1 MAEYG
6 YAVEWGTHEMIRAFW
21 VLAAV
26 PVLCGQSLEKRF
38 QEAQQALS
46 RGETDQGIAI
56 LRDLVSKDP
65 KSPVLWVTLGLAH
78 YQKGD
83 YPAAQTPLE
92 RALSLDARLTPAKA
106 LLGLS
111 KAALGL
117 WPAARPLLEQAF
129 QAESPP
135 LEREL
140 RRLVGIQLSKAYSLA
155 NQPSQAETTYAVLVR
170 DYPEDTEVLYHAF
183 WLHLTHGREV
193 LRSLVR
199 TAPDHWRTHQV
210 LGSLLAERDNHAAAA
225 EQFRLALRGNPN
237 GLGLH
242 HSLGNS
248 LAPLAKTP
256 EERQKAREEFE
267 AELKLNPR
275 HAPSYHQLAE
285 LAVGDGR
292 VPEALELFE
301 RASKIDPN
309 YASAHAGICRT
320 LALQQR
326 PKDAVAHCETAVRL
340 DPELRVAH
348 YRLARLYQ
356 QLGRD
361 EDSRREMALF
371 RKLDEAAHRE
381 SEHFLGAQVGV
392 PTQ

>member
-1 MAEYG
+1 
-6 YAVEWGTHEMIRAFW
+6 MIRAV
-21 VLAAV
+21 VLFVAASA
-26 PVLCGQSLEKRF
+26 LSAQSPEGRF
-38 QEAQQALS
+38 QQAQQALS
-46 RGETDQGIAI
+46 RGDTDQAIAI
-56 LRDLVSKDP
+56 LSELTSKDP
-65 KSPVLWVTLGLAH
+65 KAPVLWVNLGLAH

-83 YPAAQTPLE
+83 YGGAQAPLE
-92 RALSLDARLTPAKA
+92 KALTLDAQLTPARA

-129 QAESPP
+129 QTGSPP

-140 RRLVGIQLSKAYSLA
+140 RRLVGIQLSKAYSIE
-155 NQPSQAETTYAVLVR
+155 NQPSQAEALFAVLVR

-183 WLHLTHGREV
+183 WLHLTHGRDV

-210 LGSLLAERDNHAAAA
+210 LGYLLAERENHAAAA
-225 EQFRLALRGNPN
+225 EQFRLALRDNPS

-256 EERQKAREEFE
+256 EERQKAREQFE

-285 LAVGDGR
+285 LAVTEGK
-292 VPEALELFE
+292 VPQALELFQ
-301 RASKIDPN
+301 RAAKIDPG
-309 YASAHAGICRT
+309 YASAHSGICRA
-320 LALQQR
+320 LALQQQS
-326 PKDAVAHCETAVRL
+326 KEAVPHCETAVRL
-340 DPELRVAH
+340 DPELREAH

-356 QLGRD
+356 QLGRE

-381 SEHFLGAQVGV
+381 SQYFLGAKMGV